1 MTGASA
7 VLLEQYRRPGMV
19 ASAENQNSGT
29 LHEGLTEQHYDL
41 STSLRVQEKSRPM
54 RVFMEANPQLGARV
68 GHLLLGVGIDEILE
82 LGERFDAYKAYYPI
96 ATLHSGREVD
106 KIEPL
111 ILEGRGD
118 DEVAVIR
125 DEGWAVD
132 YGRVA
137 EHLVDEAR
145 RPGIEFR
152 NNAPVRRINRD
163 GEGYR
168 VAYKGGEVTCDF
180 LIISAGARSLSLAHQ
195 LGIGTD
201 YTIFPV
207 AGGWFTADIK
217 LQHKIYAFQ
226 QKEVPFAAFHFDPA
240 PNDMNEIRG
249 GPYAHPAL
257 GTEWGTIERQVLESY
272 LDPRV
277 IAALPK
283 VLKGRLGYFAKS
295 MLFAGPF
302 GKRFALPDAQK
313 LIPSLNRLT
322 PARHLGGIRPQVV
335 DLVKQDIVHADLSL
349 YDERLIVNLSA
360 SPGASVALA
369 IADENATKAA
379 TMLGIPKSDAWP
391 FTAVLD
397 R

>member
-1 MTGASA
+1 
-7 VLLEQYRRPGMV
+7 
-19 ASAENQNSGT
+19 
-29 LHEGLTEQHYDL
+29 
-41 STSLRVQEKSRPM
+41 
-54 RVFMEANPQLGARV
+54 
-68 GHLLLGVGIDEILE
+68 
-82 LGERFDAYKAYYPI
+82 
-96 ATLHSGREVD
+96 
-106 KIEPL
+106 
-111 ILEGRGD
+111 
-118 DEVAVIR
+118 
-125 DEGWAVD
+125 
-132 YGRVA
+132 
-137 EHLVDEAR
+137 
-145 RPGIEFR
+145 
-152 NNAPVRRINRD
+152 
-163 GEGYR
+163 
-168 VAYKGGEVTCDF
+168 
-180 LIISAGARSLSLAHQ
+180 
-195 LGIGTD
+195 
-201 YTIFPV
+201 
-207 AGGWFTADIK
+207 
-217 LQHKIYAFQ
+217 
-226 QKEVPFAAFHFDPA
+226 
-240 PNDMNEIRG
+240 MNEIRG